1 MVMSEV
7 LKDKE
12 KLMLQE
18 VKEDE
23 FGSKERVWK
32 QSIDSD
38 DDFNEDEEDSAL
50 REIWNK
56 RL

>member
-1 MVMSEV
+1 MNEV

-12 KLMLQE
+12 QKILQE

-23 FGSKERVWK
+23 FGSKEKVRK

-38 DDFNEDEEDSAL
+38 DDFNEDEEDAAL
-50 REIWNK
+50 REI
-56 RL
+56 